1 MKASEIREM
10 SISDLRERIEAEKAN
25 LDMMKINHAIS
36 PLEDTSKIRKTRKD
50 IARMITILA
59 EKEMQRKKNRTKIR
73 IRWKEIFVRK
83 E

>member
-50 IARMITILA
+50 ICR
-59 EKEMQRKKNRTKIR
+59 ERKTELKFESDGK
-73 IRWKEIFVRK
+73 KSS
-83 E
+83 